1 MSTTAMNDCRK
12 AVNQAIF
19 RPTAERKAHAI
30 ALLKAMMEAV
40 TNLEEV
46 KPTKTKAKA
55 KRKATKRTPS
65 QKVADAMDRA
75 AMKTNEVGPVKPTS
89 KGRKASVASAR
100 KAAQAVSEH
109 TGAAQRAAK
118 KAESKGNN
126 ADIASLEAKVE
137 ALTKALAIHMES
149 ALPTADFVSLDE
161 IPFEL

>member
-1 MSTTAMNDCRK
+1 MNDCRK

-55 KRKATKRTPS
+55 KAKRKASKRTPA
-65 QKVADAMDRA
+65 QRVADHMDKQALR
-75 AMKTNEVGPVKPTS
+75 TNEVGPIKPTS
-89 KGRKASVASAR
+89 KGRKASVADAR

-109 TGAAQRAAK
+109 TGAAKRAAK
-118 KAESKGNN
+118 KAELKDNN

-137 ALTKALAIHMES
+137 ALTKALAIHMQS
-149 ALPTADFVSLDE
+149 ALPTADFVSLDD
-161 IPFEL
+161 IDMPF